1 MSLRNWFARTPGNS
15 FGIGRR
21 SLYISPKQLVS
32 FEPYLH
38 HARYTCIFIYS
49 LHDFWN
55 EISAEEGGD
64 LKDFISKVKTFTN
77 LTKISYIPLKYHQ
90 YQDQRLTVLF
100 RSIVIMPPKQ
110 GRSLLHNITFYQF
123 QDLRHYVC
131 LNFIVIMLYW
141 HFINSRIQWHF
152 SALIISL
159 ISRHT
164 MAKWSSYKIPIPQ
177 SNLIAITCRNI
188 AKLIVV
194 IKKSS
199 LKLYKLE
206 LPGTA
211 VSLRIQIH
219 EQTAH
224 YIWNITN
231 LECRNLT

>member
-77 LTKISYIPLKYHQ
+77 LTKISYISLKYHQ

-100 RSIVIMPPKQ
+100 RSIVIMPHKTRQ
-110 GRSLLHNITFYQF
+110 
-123 QDLRHYVC
+123 
-131 LNFIVIMLYW
+131 
-141 HFINSRIQWHF
+141 
-152 SALIISL
+152 IIAS
-159 ISRHT
+159 
-164 MAKWSSYKIPIPQ
+164 Q
-177 SNLIAITCRNI
+177 
-188 AKLIVV
+188 
-194 IKKSS
+194 
-199 LKLYKLE
+199 
-206 LPGTA
+206 
-211 VSLRIQIH
+211 
-219 EQTAH
+219 H
-224 YIWNITN
+224 YILSIPGSKA
-231 LECRNLT
+231 LCLPQLHSHYAILAFHQLQDSKAF